1 LSQAV
6 IDANAVIPLYKAVLP
21 IFETVPEYDDSKS
34 EAPPLSGDIELS
46 RVDFSYDKGGPQIIK
61 DVSLR
66 IRNGEHV
73 ALVGPSGS
81 GKSTLFRILL
91 AFEHPDNGEIYFD
104 GISIDQLDIR
114 SVRRQLGVVLQ
125 SGMLLAGSIFENI
138 AGANPNITQDDAL
151 RAIRQVGMEDDLK
164 QMPMGLH
171 TMISEGAST
180 ISGGQRQRL
189 LIARALVSNPR
200 ILFFDEATSA
210 LDNKTQ
216 KIVSDSIN
224 QIKATRITIA
234 HRLSTVQEC
243 DRIIV
248 LESGSISEEGTY
260 AELMKANGVFAS
272 MARRQMA

>member
-1 LSQAV
+1 M
-6 IDANAVIPLYKAVLP
+6 
-21 IFETVPEYDDSKS
+21 
-34 EAPPLSGDIELS
+34 
-46 RVDFSYDKGGPQIIK
+46 
-61 DVSLR
+61 
-66 IRNGEHV
+66 
-73 ALVGPSGS
+73 
-81 GKSTLFRILL
+81 
-91 AFEHPDNGEIYFD
+91 
-104 GISIDQLDIR
+104 DIR

-138 AGANPNITQDDAL
+138 AGTNPNILQNDAM
-151 RAIRQVGMEDDLK
+151 RAIKQVGMEEDLK

-189 LIARALVSNPR
+189 LIARALVGNPK

-210 LDNKTQ
+210 LDNRTQ

-224 QIKATRITIA
+224 QLRATRITIA

-248 LESGSISEEGTY
+248 LEGGRITEEGTY
-260 AELMKANGVFAS
+260 DELMKINGTFAA